1 MAGAA
6 NGTLL
11 SQAARESD
19 VAAPPVS
26 CYRRREPERT
36 LLHATVRTHWKTF
49 LAEVEEH
56 GEMSASLPRF
66 VVGEFER
73 YLGCAILAHGFA
85 RVRCAACG
93 DELLVAFSCKGRGFC
108 PSCTSRRMHDTAAHL
123 VDRVIP
129 QVPVRQWVLSLP
141 QWARFLLARDP
152 GSSRA
157 RSTSRCGRSS
167 PNSAGVPA
175 APERS
180 RRARAQSPSFSASAA
195 R

>member
-1 MAGAA
+1 M
-6 NGTLL
+6 L

-19 VAAPPVS
+19 FAAPPAS
-26 CYRRREPERT
+26 RYRRREPERT
-36 LLHATVRTHWKTF
+36 FLHATVRTHWKTF
-49 LAEVEEH
+49 LAEVEER

-73 YLGCAILAHGFA
+73 DLACGILAHGFA

-141 QWARFLLARDP
+141 RWARFLLARDP
-152 GSSRA
+152 MLITRSLEIALRTIFAPPAPA
-157 RSTSRCGRSS
+157 R
-167 PNSAGVPA
+167 P
-175 APERS
+175 S
-180 RRARAQSPSFSASAA
+180 RRSARAAHGCDHLRSALKRRA
-195 R
+195 